1 MKKSGAVRISLII
14 IALVLSIWSPNAT
27 AGSASK
33 AEISNSPAPTFPD
46 GARYRVDASRSHFTV
61 KAFAGGLLSGFAHD
75 HTIAI
80 REFTGETSFTYVTVA
95 PASLQLT
102 IKADSLTVTDKI
114 SDSDKE
120 KITNT
125 MRNEVLEVDKYPEI
139 VFKSNNV
146 TATRTGEG
154 QYDAVISGDL
164 TLHGVTRN
172 VSIPAKLAFNADNL
186 RARGAFSVRQTQ
198 FNIKPVSIAA
208 GTIKVKD
215 EVKFSFDIV
224 AHQ

>member
-1 MKKSGAVRISLII
+1 VV
-14 IALVLSIWSPNAT
+14 IALLLTVWSPGAT
-27 AGSASK
+27 QALATR
-33 AEISNSPAPTFPD
+33 AETCPSPASSFFD
-46 GARYRVDASRSHFTV
+46 GARYRIDASQSKFTV
-61 KAFAGGLLSGFAHD
+61 KAFAGGLFSGLAHD

-114 SDSDKE
+114 SDSDRE

-125 MRNEVLEVDKYPEI
+125 MRKEVLEVDKYPEI

-146 TATRTGEG
+146 VATRTGEG
-154 QYDAVISGDL
+154 HYDALISGDL
-164 TLHGVTRN
+164 TLHGVTRG
-172 VSIPAKLAFNADNL
+172 VAIPAKLVFNADNL
-186 RARGAFSVRQTQ
+186 HARGDFSVRQTQ
-198 FNIKPVSIAA
+198 YNIKPVSIAA

-224 AHQ
+224 ARQ

>member
-1 MKKSGAVRISLII
+1 LLGISS
-14 IALVLSIWSPNAT
+14 LSRTPGR
-27 AGSASK
+27 GSEAK
-33 AEISNSPAPTFPD
+33 IFEYPAPVSPD
-46 GARYRVDASRSHFTV
+46 GARYRVDASRSRFIV

-80 REFTGETSFTYVTVA
+80 REFTGDASFTYVTVS

-102 IKADSLTVTDKI
+102 IKADSLAVTDKI

-125 MRNEVLEVDKYPEI
+125 MRKDVLEVDKYPEI
-139 VFKSNNV
+139 IFKSTTV
-146 TATRTGEG
+146 TAARTGEG
-154 QYDAVISGDL
+154 HYDATISGDL

-172 VSIPAKLAFNADNL
+172 ITIPAKLVFNADNL
-186 RARGAFSVRQTQ
+186 HARGAFSVRQTQ
-198 FNIKPVSIAA
+198 YNIKPVSIAA

-215 EVKFSFDIV
+215 EVKFTFDIV
-224 AHQ
+224 AHP